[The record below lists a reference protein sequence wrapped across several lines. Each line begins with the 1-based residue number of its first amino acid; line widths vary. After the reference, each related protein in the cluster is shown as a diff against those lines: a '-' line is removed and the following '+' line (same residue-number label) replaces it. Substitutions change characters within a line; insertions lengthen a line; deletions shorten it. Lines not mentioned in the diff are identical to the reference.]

1 MSSLLDQKGTQHLM
15 LDKLL
20 VR

>member
-1 MSSLLDQKGTQHLM
+1 MSSLLDQKGTQQLM